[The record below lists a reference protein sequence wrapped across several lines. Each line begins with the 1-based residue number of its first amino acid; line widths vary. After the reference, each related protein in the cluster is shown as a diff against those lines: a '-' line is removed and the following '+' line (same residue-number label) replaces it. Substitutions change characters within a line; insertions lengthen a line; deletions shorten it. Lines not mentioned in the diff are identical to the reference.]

1 MKLRSIWRIRVQL
14 RAVRT
19 PGGIDC
25 LGHAHAI
32 GVVRLTVHTI
42 LPLAEGFTITVTSK
56 TGILA
61 CRVLVR
67 WIPLVRR
74 RSLFVVVL
82 SVLASIGA
90 LAYTVDQIGINA
102 SATDRLSEDLPFRR
116 NSEQTNRAFPQLVD
130 QIWIV
135 VEADTPKR
143 AEATGGWQAWVC
155 S

>member
-1 MKLRSIWRIRVQL
+1 M
-14 RAVRT
+14 
-19 PGGIDC
+19 
-25 LGHAHAI
+25 
-32 GVVRLTVHTI
+32 
-42 LPLAEGFTITVTSK
+42 TSK
-56 TGILA
+56 IGNLA

-67 WIPLVRR
+67 WIRLVRR
-74 RSLFVVVL
+74 RSLFVVLL

-116 NSEQTNRAFPQLVD
+116 NSEQTNRAFPQLFD

-135 VEADTPKR
+135 VEADTPKH